1 MINIIDNILKCVTE
15 IKPKSL
21 IKKINSSKN
30 QINLFFNEFY
40 DFPFKKLNITWSW
53 LEDEIF
59 IFGEETGE
67 KVFKDTGSIKEIPN
81 IIYQILKIQS
91 KDIYFELSSYSV
103 NGNNEDGYEV
113 NDIYNKQIFSEEV
126 FIFRNEIILSDK
138 EVIDLIAW
146 GKDIVVEWNDC
157 YIKSSDG
164 KI

>member
-21 IKKINSSKN
+21 IKKINSS
-30 QINLFFNEFY
+30 IN
-40 DFPFKKLNITWSW
+40 
-53 LEDEIF
+53 
-59 IFGEETGE
+59 
-67 KVFKDTGSIKEIPN
+67 EIPN
-81 IIYQILKIQS
+81 IIYQILEIQS
-91 KDIYFELSSYSV
+91 KNIYFELSSYDV
-103 NGNNEDGYEV
+103 YGNDEDGYEV
-113 NDIYNKQIFSEEV
+113 NDVYNKQIFSEEV